1 MPAIFELT
9 TDAIDPD
16 ALRRR
21 IEQPGCGAVVIFE
34 GRVRDSNRERPV
46 DRIVYEAY
54 APVAVAEGRAVA
66 HETAVEHGLAEVLIV
81 HRTGT
86 VAIGELAVWVG
97 VCSTHRDAAFTGCA
111 AAISAV
117 KARVPIWKHEHY
129 RDGGPEWLHPL
140 P

>member
-1 MPAIFELT
+1 MVVFELSET
-9 TDAIDPD
+9 PIDAD

-21 IEQPGCGAVVIFE
+21 LADHACGAVVVFE
-34 GRVRDSNRERPV
+34 GRVREHNRGRPV
-46 DRIVYEAY
+46 DRIEYEAY
-54 APVAVAEGRAVA
+54 PPLALAEGRAVA
-66 HETAVEHGLAEVLIV
+66 AEAAAAHGLAEVLIV

-86 VAIGELAVWVG
+86 VALGEIAVWIG
-97 VCSTHRDAAFTGCA
+97 VSAPHRGAAFAGCQQ
-111 AAISAV
+111 AIDTL

>member
-1 MPAIFELT
+1 MIEFELT
-9 TDAIDPD
+9 DQPIDPD

-21 IEQPGCGAVVIFE
+21 LSQSACGAVVTFE
-34 GRVRDSNRERPV
+34 GRVRDHNRGRPV

-54 APVAVAEGRAVA
+54 APVAIAEGLAVA
-66 HETAVEHGLAEVLIV
+66 REQSAAHGLAEVLVV

-86 VAIGELAVWVG
+86 VEIGDLAVWIG
-97 VCSTHRDAAFTGCA
+97 VSSPHRAAAFAGCA
-111 AAISAV
+111 GVIDTL